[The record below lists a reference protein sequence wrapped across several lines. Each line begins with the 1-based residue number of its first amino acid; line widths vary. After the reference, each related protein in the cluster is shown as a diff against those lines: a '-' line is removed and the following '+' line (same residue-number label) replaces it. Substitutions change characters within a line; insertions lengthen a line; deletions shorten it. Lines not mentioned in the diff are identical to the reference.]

1 MSETR
6 EDSPSDQTNPA
17 LDDFVENVAKLN
29 DGLSEMMTGA
39 LRMQALIM
47 EDAQNMMAE
56 FSAVAAATRQDR
68 DNESGT

>member
-1 MSETR
+1 MSETQ
-6 EDSPSDQTNPA
+6 EDTPNEQTNPA

-56 FSAVAAATRQDR
+56 FSAAAAAATQDR

>member
-6 EDSPSDQTNPA
+6 EDTPSDQTNPA

-56 FSAVAAATRQDR
+56 FSAAAATRQNR

>member
-1 MSETR
+1 MRTHNSNDR
-6 EDSPSDQTNPA
+6 TNPA

-39 LRMQALIM
+39 LRMQARMM

-56 FSAVAAATRQDR
+56 FSAAAGATSQGR
-68 DNESGT
+68 DDESGT

>member
-1 MSETR
+1 MSETQ
-6 EDSPSDQTNPA
+6 EDTPNDQTSPA

-39 LRMQALIM
+39 LRMQALMM

-56 FSAVAAATRQDR
+56 FRAAAAATAQDR
-68 DNESGT
+68 DNNSDA

>member
-1 MSETR
+1 MSETQ

-29 DGLSEMMTGA
+29 DGLSEMVTGA

-56 FSAVAAATRQDR
+56 FSAAAATRQNR

>member
-1 MSETR
+1 MSETQ
-6 EDSPSDQTNPA
+6 EDTPNDRTNPA

-56 FSAVAAATRQDR
+56 FSAAAATRQNR